1 MAISIAKRSVKY
13 IKKVDGYAGLY
24 RGLSVRLVG
33 NVVSGAVFSEVNR
46 VREFED
52 EEDDDDITEEERI
65 INFVK
70 RTLKLMTAKCAA
82 LVCAQPFNVVTV
94 RCMAQFVGREEKY
107 AGIFS
112 SIGEIYREEGIMG
125 LFSGLVPRLIGEVLT
140 IWFANTIAFVINAY
154 IVQDKTLQS
163 YISATT
169 MFLSSSVTYPFTLVG
184 TVMAVSG
191 SSLQAGT
198 PPAMPVYPSW
208 TECWRHLS
216 STGQLKRGSAIL
228 WRYYQGPYIVDER
241 GVPLPVG
248 SVKLLKASHRH
259 FRHSD
264 YVAECLI
271 RKLLPG
277 AVPTVFED
285 YPSYLAPRAKKPR
298 KDPVPRDSL
307 PPRKPTKRKAEAAE
321 YSHEVCDVS
330 DGVPDQKPSVCTQT
344 TNNDAQRASRYLS
357 MIGRLRSQVAYYRSR
372 RGKLLQQLAAERK
385 VTSFYREDERYTS
398 VKKIAADSEK
408 GEKKA
413 LFLLHQIKS
422 YGKKRLCYPEEIIGE
437 CVIWRFLSPK
447 G

>member
-1 MAISIAKRSVKY
+1 MAVYPSESFNLSENEPTPVKNLWYAIVGRATITALAYPFEYVKVLVQIGHEPLPPKPTRRLLGKPALALPGAFEYMKY

-46 VREFED
+46 KLPEVREFED

-140 IWFANTIAFVINAY
+140 IWFASTIAFVINAY

-169 MFLSSSVTYPFTLVG
+169 LFLSSSVTYPFTLVG

-198 PPAMPVYPSW
+198 PPAMPIYPSW

-241 GVPLPVG
+241 GVPMPAG
-248 SVKLLKASHRH
+248 SVKLLKAS
-259 FRHSD
+259 
-264 YVAECLI
+264 
-271 RKLLPG
+271 
-277 AVPTVFED
+277 
-285 YPSYLAPRAKKPR
+285 
-298 KDPVPRDSL
+298 
-307 PPRKPTKRKAEAAE
+307 
-321 YSHEVCDVS
+321 
-330 DGVPDQKPSVCTQT
+330 Q
-344 TNNDAQRASRYLS
+344 
-357 MIGRLRSQVAYYRSR
+357 
-372 RGKLLQQLAAERK
+372 
-385 VTSFYREDERYTS
+385 
-398 VKKIAADSEK
+398 
-408 GEKKA
+408 
-413 LFLLHQIKS
+413 
-422 YGKKRLCYPEEIIGE
+422 
-437 CVIWRFLSPK
+437 
-447 G
+447 